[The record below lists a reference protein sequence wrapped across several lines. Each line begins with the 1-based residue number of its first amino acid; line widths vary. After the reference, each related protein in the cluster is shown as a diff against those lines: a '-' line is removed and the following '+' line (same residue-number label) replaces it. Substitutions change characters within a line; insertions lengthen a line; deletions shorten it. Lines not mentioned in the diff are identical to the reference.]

1 MEVRLSFS
9 LKWPLVGNTIYLYVK
24 KFEKGG
30 WGSNIG
36 GGRADIKNSP
46 KDTYFPPVNSNLAHL
61 EQSAT
66 ATIFLEQITNKRSK
80 RNI

>member
-1 MEVRLSFS
+1 M
-9 LKWPLVGNTIYLYVK
+9 
-24 KFEKGG
+24 
-30 WGSNIG
+30 
-36 GGRADIKNSP
+36 KNSP